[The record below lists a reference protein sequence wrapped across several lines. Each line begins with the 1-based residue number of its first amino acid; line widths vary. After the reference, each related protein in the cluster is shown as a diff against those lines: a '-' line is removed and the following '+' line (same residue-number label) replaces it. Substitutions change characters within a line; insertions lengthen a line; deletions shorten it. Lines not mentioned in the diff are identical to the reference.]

1 MSVGGYG
8 CPRQNAIALTHV
20 PSCRALAAL
29 AAVCLCLAGGEAQ
42 PTGCSLGIH
51 YCPEGFYCEPDLL
64 YCRKCLRC
72 EDLKRES
79 LPSQSSCI
87 KSVSD
92 CGPCYKGLVIDH
104 RGDVNSACV
113 PRGEQGA
120 GAGASEAEGFP
131 VYGWVLVTLLCLLL
145 LLLFGGIVWYVLKH
159 PDTLKILAST
169 STSMQ
174 SRCERSVVPASAP
187 EHPPPYNALYTA
199 VQPAPP
205 APSPAPGLTH
215 APAPLHATAHDTD
228 YQPTDEECSSPFIKQ
243 SSPDR
248 EWSAREAAR
257 ESAGSQA
264 ARIYNNPAYVRRAPL
279 PNGYE
284 NGGEGAKGPAEA
296 DLDEDTMESTWT
308 PVQPS
313 PVAHTNDNSSSSSGG
328 VVGLGAGPGVSGG
341 GGGGVASSSAGG
353 ADLPALLA
361 AAKGTTLIRTPYP
374 DTALQPYV
382 RQDPNNN
389 GNRGNGESSFEGGSG
404 GAQHGSSFIINVVQT
419 ISAVQQRGDG
429 AH

>member
-1 MSVGGYG
+1 MT
-8 CPRQNAIALTHV
+8 Q
-20 PSCRALAAL
+20 ALAAL

-42 PTGCSLGIH
+42 PTGCGLGHH

-104 RGDVNSACV
+104 RGDVDSPCV

-120 GAGASEAEGFP
+120 GASAGEAEGFP

-187 EHPPPYNALYTA
+187 EQPPPYNALYTA

-205 APSPAPGLTH
+205 APPAPILVPGPVYSPAPE
-215 APAPLHATAHDTD
+215 HATAHDND

-248 EWSAREAAR
+248 EWSARE
-257 ESAGSQA
+257 SAGSQA

-279 PNGYE
+279 PNRYE
-284 NGGEGAKGPAEA
+284 NGGEGPKGPSEA

-308 PVQPS
+308 PAQPS
-313 PVAHTNDNSSSSSGG
+313 PSAHSNDNSSSSSGG
-328 VVGLGAGPGVSGG
+328 EVVLGAGLGAGPGVSGVG
-341 GGGGVASSSAGG
+341 AGSSGGG

-361 AAKGTTLIRTPYP
+361 AAKGTALIRTPY
-374 DTALQPYV
+374 A

-389 GNRGNGESSFEGGSG
+389 GNRGNGEPSFEGGSG